1 MYCIHCGTNCPE
13 NATFCSK
20 CGKALHSSEPDKTI
34 SLSSSSALTGEAAL
48 AGRSSETWRID
59 IRTSAKWIR
68 RVGIPLATLAWIGVV
83 AVILWAA
90 SHVGRS
96 LILLAI
102 AAILAFALAPAVKI
116 VVRVMPRI
124 MAILVVYIIVLSGI
138 SVLLYFLLRTAIL
151 QIDELKGEVGSL
163 LNPNGTSSSSPLQ
176 SMLKSF
182 GIGPTQIMEARQ
194 TIVGRLGGLVNDAV
208 PLLRSIF
215 DFVLDIIVV
224 AMLSIYF
231 LLDGSRVMRWLREN
245 LPLPQQKRGL
255 FFLDTLESVV
265 GGYIRGQLILSLLI
279 GVLVGAGMAIFQV
292 PHPILL
298 GELAFLL
305 AFVPVLGTF
314 ISAAACILLSFTT
327 TQSWVIGLT
336 HQSWVLAVVVLL
348 YFLAVHAIESHI
360 VGPRIVGHAVGLH
373 PIISISALI
382 AGAELFGILGA
393 LFVAPVVGVI
403 QAIIVS
409 IWREW
414 RAIHP
419 EQFPKKNL
427 MIESDVSDVSNTN
440 STSSEPA
447 QAAVEPT

>member
-1 MYCIHCGTNCPE
+1 
-13 NATFCSK
+13 
-20 CGKALHSSEPDKTI
+20 
-34 SLSSSSALTGEAAL
+34 
-48 AGRSSETWRID
+48 
-59 IRTSAKWIR
+59 
-68 RVGIPLATLAWIGVV
+68 
-83 AVILWAA
+83 
-90 SHVGRS
+90 
-96 LILLAI
+96 LLAI

-116 VVRVMPRI
+116 LARVMPRI
-124 MAILVVYIIVLSGI
+124 VAILVVYIIVLSGI
-138 SVLLYFLLRTAIL
+138 SVLLYFLIRTAIL
-151 QIDELKGEVGSL
+151 QIAELKGEANTL
-163 LNPNGTSSSSPLQ
+163 LNPNGASSSSPLQ

-194 TIVGRLGGLVNDAV
+194 TIVGRLGGLVTDAV
-208 PLLRSIF
+208 PLLRGIF

-224 AMLSIYF
+224 AMLSIYL

-255 FFLDTLESVV
+255 FFLDTLETVV

-279 GVLVGAGMAIFQV
+279 GVLVGGGMAIFQV

-348 YFLAVHAIESHI
+348 YFLVVHAIESHI

-414 RAIHP
+414 RTIHP

-427 MIESDVSDVSNTN
+427 MIESNVSDAS